1 MGWFND
7 NMDSDSSEF
16 GSKDPA
22 NHIDPA
28 TGYIKTG
35 YRKCSHCTSYKYRT
49 GFTKE
54 EATKPAAKRLCNDC
68 IVSGATTVK
77 SKPKAPSTTKTSAAT
92 TSKAV
97 IPQLDIECM
106 SIKEMKEELESH
118 GVCTKAMIEK
128 SELIDALTNAR
139 GRSKCSSQTLV
150 DIQALTVQ
158 GLKEELKSRGLPVSG
173 LKAVLQQRLIDA
185 VGVST
190 CTTESSD
197 KEEASTEEI
206 PVKKTVAPE
215 KTASKDQDKENIP
228 QTNTKEAKKEKNGSK
243 KNAKKK
249 SKEQNKEKERVKRC
263 SSYECNNILLNK
275 YTQICGMCVEAK
287 QFERSSAGG
296 GNGNQPKLPY
306 PCKFFAIGQCRY
318 GDACRFSHA
327 QPAGATGFG
336 GNSSAGGHG
345 QTYRGSIWSHPDV
358 IAGMKSYRASKPSWD
373 WNR

>member
-7 NMDSDSSEF
+7 NMDSDGSEF
-16 GSKDPA
+16 GYKDPP

-35 YRKCSHCTSYKYRT
+35 YRKCSNCTSYKYRT

-54 EATKPAAKRLCNDC
+54 EAKKPAAKRLCNDC
-68 IVSGATTVK
+68 IATGATTVK
-77 SKPKAPSTTKTSAAT
+77 SKPKAPATSTKTSAAT
-92 TSKAV
+92 TNNKSV
-97 IPQLDIECM
+97 IPQLDIKCM

-139 GRSKCSSQTLV
+139 ESTKCSSLTLV

-190 CTTESSD
+190 CTTESSG
-197 KEEASTEEI
+197 KEALTEEA

-215 KTASKDQDKENIP
+215 KTASKAQNKENVP
-228 QTNTKEAKKEKNGSK
+228 QTKGNDSKKTAKKE
-243 KNAKKK
+243 
-249 SKEQNKEKERVKRC
+249 SKEQKKENGLKERVKRC
-263 SSYECNNILLNK
+263 SGCSNILLNK
-275 YTQICGMCVEAK
+275 YTQICGTCVSEAK
-287 QFERSSAGG
+287 ESAGG
-296 GNGNQPKLPY
+296 GNGKQPKLPY
-306 PCKFFAIGQCRY
+306 PCKFFSIGQCRY

-327 QPAGATGFG
+327 LPGATGFG
-336 GNSSAGGHG
+336 GSNSTGGHG

>member
-7 NMDSDSSEF
+7 NMDSDGSEF
-16 GSKDPA
+16 DTYKDPP

-54 EATKPAAKRLCNDC
+54 EAKKPAAKRLCNDC

-92 TSKAV
+92 ISKAV

-139 GRSKCSSQTLV
+139 ERSKCSSLTLV

-190 CTTESSD
+190 CTTESSG

-206 PVKKTVAPE
+206 LVKTTVAP
-215 KTASKDQDKENIP
+215 
-228 QTNTKEAKKEKNGSK
+228 
-243 KNAKKK
+243 
-249 SKEQNKEKERVKRC
+249 
-263 SSYECNNILLNK
+263 
-275 YTQICGMCVEAK
+275 
-287 QFERSSAGG
+287 
-296 GNGNQPKLPY
+296 
-306 PCKFFAIGQCRY
+306 
-318 GDACRFSHA
+318 
-327 QPAGATGFG
+327 
-336 GNSSAGGHG
+336 
-345 QTYRGSIWSHPDV
+345 
-358 IAGMKSYRASKPSWD
+358 
-373 WNR
+373 